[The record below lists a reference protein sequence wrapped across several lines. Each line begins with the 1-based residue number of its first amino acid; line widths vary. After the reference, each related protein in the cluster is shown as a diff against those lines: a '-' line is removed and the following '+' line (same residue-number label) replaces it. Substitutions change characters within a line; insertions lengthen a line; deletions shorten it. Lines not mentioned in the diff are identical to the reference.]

1 MVTYPSDWSTFSF
14 DEMFQLYPNNTLS
27 RDKLSEHGE
36 IGNIHYGDVLIK
48 YGAVLSAKDS
58 IPKIKT
64 EYESG
69 ARAFLQQN
77 DIIVADTAEDETVG
91 KVVQIGEIP
100 FPLVGGLH
108 TIVCRPLVPTAT
120 GYLGYY
126 MNSKEYHDQLL
137 PYITGIKVSSLS
149 KTSIRKTEL
158 HVPSTV
164 KEQAAIVNA
173 IGSFDTHIVNLAEL
187 IYKKKAIRD
196 GALEDL
202 VSGRTRLAGFG
213 DAWVTVPFSE
223 YFTLLK
229 NNTYARDL
237 LSEHGT
243 IGNIHYGDILVKFGK
258 VVTDNDEIP
267 RLKDRVPFSEK
278 WLLQKNDIL
287 IADTAEDETVGKAIQ
302 IGPISFPAVGGLHT
316 IVCRPNWETAPGFL
330 GYYINSKV
338 FHDQLLPQITGIKV
352 SSISKKAIRTT
363 KVQIPSD
370 IKEQKAIADILTAMD
385 DEIKNLDSERD
396 KMFQIREG
404 AMDDLLTGRVRLAV

>member
-58 IPKIKT
+58 IPKIRT

-69 ARAFLQQN
+69 AKAFLQQN
-77 DIIVADTAEDETVG
+77 DVIVADTAEDETVG
-91 KVVQIGEIP
+91 KAVQIGEIP

-137 PYITGIKVSSLS
+137 PYITGIKVSSVS

-164 KEQAAIVNA
+164 KEQATIVNA
-173 IGSFDTHIVNLAEL
+173 IGSFDTHIANLAEL
-187 IYKKKAIRD
+187 IEKKKAIRD

-202 VSGRTRLAGFG
+202 VSGRTRLAGFTEEWT
-213 DAWVTVPFSE
+213 DTTVNAVTQDVITGGTPSTSHPE
-223 YFTLLK
+223 YWG
-229 NNTYARDL
+229 
-237 LSEHGT
+237 GT
-243 IGNIHYGDILVKFGK
+243 IPWLASTEIHQKMLNQETTHITELGLANSSAKIAPAESVLIALAGQGKTRGTAAFLLRPMALNQSLAALVSNEKMSPKFLFYLMESMYLPLREVSSGDGGRGGLNKKLLRRVSI
-258 VVTDNDEIP
+258 
-267 RLKDRVPFSEK
+267 RVPIDVE
-278 WLLQKNDIL
+278 
-287 IADTAEDETVGKAIQ
+287 
-302 IGPISFPAVGGLHT
+302 
-316 IVCRPNWETAPGFL
+316 
-330 GYYINSKV
+330 
-338 FHDQLLPQITGIKV
+338 
-352 SSISKKAIRTT
+352 
-363 KVQIPSD
+363 
-370 IKEQKAIADILTAMD
+370 EQKAIADVLTAMD
-385 DEIKNLDSERD
+385 EGIKDLVDEQNKII
-396 KMFQIREG
+396 QIREG
-404 AMDDLLTGRVRLAV
+404 AMDDLLTGRVRLKV

>member
-48 YGAVLSAKDS
+48 YGAVLSAKDP

-137 PYITGIKVSSLS
+137 PYITGIKVSSVS

-173 IGSFDTHIVNLAEL
+173 IGSFDTHIANLAEL
-187 IYKKKAIRD
+187 IDKKKAIRD

-202 VSGRTRLAGFG
+202 VSGRTRLAGYTNDWDKTTIGACAEIFQG
-213 DAWVTVPFSE
+213 GTPSTTNSQFWGGNVIWVTPSE
-223 YFTLLK
+223 ITK
-229 NNTYARDL
+229 
-237 LSEHGT
+237 LSTMYIDDSERKITEEGVQNSSAKILPVGT
-243 IGNIHYGDILVKFGK
+243 ILLCTRATIGDLAIAKKPMTTNQGFKNLVCNSGVHNVFFAYLLR
-258 VVTDNDEIP
+258 T
-267 RLKDRVPFSEK
+267 LKPTMLS
-278 WLLQKNDIL
+278 L
-287 IADTAEDETVGKAIQ
+287 AI
-302 IGPISFPAVGGLHT
+302 GT
-316 IVCRPNWETAPGFL
+316 TFL
-330 GYYINSKV
+330 E
-338 FHDQLLPQITGIKV
+338 
-352 SSISKKAIRTT
+352 ISKKNLSTIEIS
-363 KVQIPSD
+363 IPNYP
-370 IKEQKAIADILTAMD
+370 EQKAIADVLTAMD
-385 DEIKNLDSERD
+385 DEIRDLENERD
-396 KMFQIREG
+396 KMIQIREG
-404 AMDDLLTGRVRLAV
+404 AMDDLLTGRVRLKV